1 MASSAHCV
9 AARLAGV
16 CALVLTVSLSGCA
29 ASQDTGVS
37 DPAGRVHFTLP
48 SDWRPVS
55 ASALAAQLKIATGG
69 SGGEWNVA
77 YEAGSHPRS
86 ADFLSFDIARPFVF
100 AEYGTLNDTAS
111 RELTD
116 QTLRD
121 FFLPVTSIGRENA
134 VSGGFPLTGFRQLR
148 DQVMTLDRGVH
159 GVRET
164 FDYTDNRQADTWDE
178 EALTDASHTVVFLL
192 VVHCTTACYGK
203 YQPDITQVMSSVTA
217 SRLAQPTGPFTSL
230 VGR

>member
-1 MASSAHCV
+1 
-9 AARLAGV
+9 
-16 CALVLTVSLSGCA
+16 
-29 ASQDTGVS
+29 
-37 DPAGRVHFTLP
+37 
-48 SDWRPVS
+48 
-55 ASALAAQLKIATGG
+55 
-69 SGGEWNVA
+69 
-77 YEAGSHPRS
+77 
-86 ADFLSFDIARPFVF
+86 
-100 AEYGTLNDTAS
+100 
-111 RELTD
+111 
-116 QTLRD
+116 
-121 FFLPVTSIGRENA
+121 
-134 VSGGFPLTGFRQLR
+134 
-148 DQVMTLDRGVH
+148 MTLDRGVH